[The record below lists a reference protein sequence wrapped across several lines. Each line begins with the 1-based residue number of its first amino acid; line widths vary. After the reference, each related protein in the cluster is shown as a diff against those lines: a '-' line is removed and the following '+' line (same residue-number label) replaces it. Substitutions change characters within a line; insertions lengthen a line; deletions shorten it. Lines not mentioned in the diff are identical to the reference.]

1 MIHEQREQLAA
12 RVRASLGSEQI
23 RYREEE
29 ISEASHVG
37 NEVSRGRRDAEQL
50 TRYRIT
56 WESREV
62 ACGGGRS
69 ITFKFKGGSCQP
81 RPKSNSADSGT
92 RIDRKSLSRRRVPGT
107 VSESALN

>member
-62 ACGGGRS
+62 ACGWRAAQLRS
-69 ITFKFKGGSCQP
+69 KFKGGSCQP
-81 RPKSNSADSGT
+81 SQIVP
-92 RIDRKSLSRRRVPGT
+92 IRVP
-107 VSESALN
+107 ESTEKVCRGGECLALFLNQL